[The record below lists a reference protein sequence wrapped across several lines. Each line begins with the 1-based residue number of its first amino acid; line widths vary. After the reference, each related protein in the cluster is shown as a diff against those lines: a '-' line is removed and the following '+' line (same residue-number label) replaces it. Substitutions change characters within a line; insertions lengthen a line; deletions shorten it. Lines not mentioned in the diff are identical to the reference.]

1 MKEVYYS
8 CPMIDALFVFWFV
21 TGMLIILA
29 VMLGAMMEHQ
39 LDPDPK
45 LAPPKKLS
53 PALRRVLLSQIINAL
68 NTPGRLKADHTN

>member
-1 MKEVYYS
+1 
-8 CPMIDALFVFWFV
+8 MIAVLFAFWFV

-39 LDPDPK
+39 LE
-45 LAPPKKLS
+45 APPQKLS

>member
-1 MKEVYYS
+1 
-8 CPMIDALFVFWFV
+8 MIAVLFAFWFV

-45 LAPPKKLS
+45 PAPPKKLS
-53 PALRRVLLSQIINAL
+53 PALRRVLLSQILNAL
-68 NTPGRLKADHTN
+68 NNSGRRIPPSLSKQNA